1 MGSIEPENIVKNRLL
16 ELSERIVDCIDT
28 IENTDS
34 QENPNKVKKASKELH
49 HIGDELLIQKAE
61 AENENLAFINFML
74 GSICYQ
80 LGYLEKAAE
89 SYQVALDFWPEHVGI
104 LNELFLTLIDLQ
116 KLEEAYLTIQLSIKY
131 GGETPDVLQNMAT
144 VLVQM
149 DRIPEAKAVLFNCIS
164 KFPNDHESQVLL
176 NQLDQ
181 KN

>member
-1 MGSIEPENIVKNRLL
+1 MGSVEPTNCVKNQLI
-16 ELSERIVDCIDT
+16 ELSERIVDCIET

-49 HIGDELLIQKAE
+49 HIGDELLLKKAE
-61 AENENLAFINFML
+61 AEKENLAYINFML
-74 GSICYQ
+74 GSVCYQ
-80 LGYLEKAAE
+80 LGYLEKAEE
-89 SYQVALDFWPEHVGI
+89 SYREALEFWPEHVGI
-104 LNELFLTLIDLQ
+104 LNELFLTLVDLQ
-116 KLEEAYLTIQLSIKY
+116 KFDEAYLTIQLSIKF

-144 VLVQM
+144 VLVQL